1 MRRKLRDKL
10 AILGGDPVIKK
21 EFPPYNSIR
30 AEELR
35 AVTRVVKSGILSAF
49 YGSNHPNFYGGK
61 EVRNFEKK
69 WAEYF
74 HSPHAVSMNSATS
87 GLYAAVGA
95 LGIGPGDEVIVPP
108 YTMCASVTS
117 VLMYNA
123 IPVFAD
129 IESETF
135 GLDPQSVEKAI
146 TKRTRAI
153 IVVHLFGHMARIDEI
168 RAIAKKYK
176 LKVIEDCA
184 QSPGAMDNG
193 RLAGTLGD
201 IGVFSLNCHKTINSG
216 EGGVC
221 ICRDEEL
228 YKRLLLIRNH
238 AEAVIGGGF
247 KVHSLANMLGFNF
260 RMGEMEA
267 AIGSEQLK
275 KLESLNNA
283 RNELAQYLTEKLKTL
298 KGLTTPIIRD
308 KCKHVWYIYPIK
320 FDQKKLGI
328 SRNLFIQALAKEGV
342 PFYPGYTQPLYLLP
356 LFNKKIAFGKEGC
369 PFSCNLNRDSNV
381 TYQKGLCPICE
392 QTEKFELISSE
403 CIRPPITFRH
413 IDAIHKGFVKIIE
426 NLHELKSIKNRDI
439 LKMPADPA
447 ARRKMFRKSD
457 TII

>member
-1 MRRKLRDKL
+1 MSRKAETKL

-21 EFPPYNSIR
+21 EFPSYNSIGT
-30 AEELR
+30 EEIK

-49 YGSNHPNFYGGK
+49 YGSHHPNFYGGK
-61 EVRNFEKK
+61 EVRSFEKK

-74 HSPHAVSMNSATS
+74 HSHYAVSINSATS

-135 GLDPQSVEKAI
+135 GLDPNAVEKAI
-146 TKRTRAI
+146 TKRTKAI
-153 IVVHLFGHMARIDEI
+153 IVVHLFGHMAKIDEI
-168 RAIAKKYK
+168 LTVAKKHK

-184 QSPGAMDNG
+184 QSPGAIDNG
-193 RLAGTLGD
+193 RFAGKLGD

-221 ICRDEEL
+221 ICRDEEI
-228 YKRLLLIRNH
+228 YKRLMLIRNH

-247 KVHSLANMLGFNF
+247 KVNNLVNMLGFNF

-267 AIGSEQLK
+267 AISSEQLK
-275 KLESLNNA
+275 KLDSLNNA
-283 RNELAQYLTEKLKTL
+283 RNELSQYLTEKLKNL
-298 KGLTTPIIRD
+298 EGLTTPSIRE
-308 KCKHVWYIYPIK
+308 KCKHVWYIYPLK
-320 FDQKKLGI
+320 VDQKKLGI
-328 SRNLFIQALAKEGV
+328 SRNLFVQALAKEGV

-356 LFNKKIAFGKEGC
+356 LFRRKIAFGKDGC
-369 PFSCNLNRDSNV
+369 PFSCNLNRDSKV
-381 TYQKGLCPICE
+381 SYQKGLCPKCE
-392 QTEKFELISSE
+392 QIENFELISSD

-413 IDAIHKGFVKIIE
+413 IDAIYKSFVKVID
-426 NLHELKSIKNRDI
+426 NLHELKSIKDKDT
-439 LKMPADPA
+439 LKMPVDPA
-447 ARRKMFRKSD
+447 ARRKMFRNK
-457 TII
+457 